1 MPEPVVPL
9 MTDYANIKA
18 ALNRY
23 YYGRDG
29 TVPDGALGIAREIL
43 NQGSRIDAT
52 NATLELRKPPALVI
66 GNAASAPDTNHA
78 GGIWVDTS
86 APSATVTSIAKYWDS
101 TVGQWV
107 ALGGL
112 VRTDQEYVW
121 TAKQLFRSTIN
132 YFADITA
139 RDHVATGIPAP
150 ITGQTAVVGS
160 KFQIRT
166 ATGWSTVSIPLGGT
180 TGQVLSKASATDG
193 DGQWSD
199 ILNGGSINTFTAANT
214 FNGATTFG
222 SAGSVAIGSKPS
234 LTNGMTVS
242 GAAATFA
249 AGLIVSA
256 GTVTFTPAV
265 AITGALSVEGAIDGN
280 SILDILG
287 ATTLRSTV
295 AITGATTIG
304 STLSVSGN
312 LNVVSGG
319 ADIAG
324 PTNITGV
331 LGVAGN
337 TTVTGSLSVS
347 SSATLAGAVAMGS
360 TATVAGTLAVTGAT
374 TLNNAITVT
383 GAATLNGATVVKND
397 AARASGFFMGT
408 RRVWVQSATPT
419 GMSAGDIWISG

>member
-1 MPEPVVPL
+1 
-9 MTDYANIKA
+9 MTDYANIQA

-29 TVPDGALGIAREIL
+29 TVPDASLGIAREIL
-43 NQGSRIDAT
+43 SQGARIDAT
-52 NATLELRKPPALVI
+52 NATLDLRKPPALVV

-86 APSATVTSIAKYWDS
+86 TPSATVTSIAKYWDS
-101 TVGQWV
+101 TAGQWV

-121 TAKQLFRSTIN
+121 TAKQLFKSTIN
-132 YFADITA
+132 YFANDTDKNTA
-139 RDHVATGIPAP
+139 IPAP
-150 ITGQTAVVGS
+150 VTGQFAVVGS
-160 KFQIRT
+160 KLQVRT
-166 ATGWSTVSIPLGGT
+166 ATGWSVISLPLGGT

-193 DGQWSD
+193 DAQWSD

-222 SAGSVAIGSKPS
+222 SAGSVAIGSKPT
-234 LTNGMTVS
+234 LTNGMTVT

-249 AGLIVSA
+249 AGLTVSA

-265 AITGALSVEGAIDGN
+265 AITGNLDVAGAIDTN
-280 SILDILG
+280 STLDVLG

-295 AITGATTIG
+295 AITGATTIA
-304 STLSVSGN
+304 STLAVSGHVDV
-312 LNVVSGG
+312 LSGG
-319 ADIAG
+319 ADISGA
-324 PTNITGV
+324 TTITGSV
-331 LGVAGN
+331 GITGN
-337 TTVTGSLSVS
+337 TTVTGALNVS
-347 SSATLAGAVAMGS
+347 TTSTLTGAVTMGS
-360 TATVAGTLAVTGAT
+360 TASIAGTLAVTGAA

-408 RRVWVQSATPT
+408 RRVWVQSAAPT
-419 GMSAGDIWISG
+419 GMSSGDIWIQG